1 MRIRLKER
9 WGSWPAGRV
18 ISVSPERA
26 KALVVDLGIAKEL
39 DPFPAELLL
48 AKELRDQAL
57 DIKAEAATAKATAAA
72 TVKQPSAKG
81 TKKK

>member
-26 KALVVDLGIAKEL
+26 KVLVVELGIAKEL
-39 DPFPAELLL
+39 DPFPAELLQ
-48 AKELRDQAL
+48 AKELRDKAL
-57 DIKAEAATAKATAAA
+57 DVKAAAATATVKSTAA
-72 TVKQPSAKG
+72 KS